1 MDQIDRDCIAAKA
14 LGLSYGYYKAQSFDP
29 GQRHAPIA
37 CNPPQRRQ
45 QPRKFSD
52 AEAFTLWQQG
62 RSDGQIAAE
71 VGVTKAC
78 IQAWRSRLELPP
90 ITATNVDRQKYR
102 LDFLPDGTP
111 VVLIKND
118 EL

>member
-1 MDQIDRDCIAAKA
+1 MDNIDKDCIAAKA
-14 LGLSYGYYKAQSFDP
+14 LGLSYGYYKALSYDCTMQ
-29 GQRHAPIA
+29 HIPIA
-37 CNPPQRRQ
+37 CNRRQRRQ

-52 AEAFTLWQQG
+52 TEAFALWQQG

-78 IQAWRSRLELPP
+78 IQAWRSRLELPS
-90 ITATNVDRQKYR
+90 ITATGVDRKKYR

-111 VVLIKND
+111 VVLIQND

>member
-14 LGLSYGYYKAQSFDP
+14 LGLSYGYYKALSHDSTMQ
-29 GQRHAPIA
+29 HTPIA
-37 CNPPQRRQ
+37 CNRRQRRQ

-52 AEAFTLWQQG
+52 TEAFALWQQG

-90 ITATNVDRQKYR
+90 YTSTGVDRQKYR
-102 LDFLPDGTP
+102 LDLFPDGTP
-111 VVLIKND
+111 VVLIQND